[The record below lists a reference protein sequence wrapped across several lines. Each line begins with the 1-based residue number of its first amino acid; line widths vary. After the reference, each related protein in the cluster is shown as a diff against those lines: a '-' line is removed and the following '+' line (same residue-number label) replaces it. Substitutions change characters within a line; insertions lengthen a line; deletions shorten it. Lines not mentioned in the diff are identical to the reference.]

1 MWRFDFTCAC
11 GDRWSGTAPKSF
23 KGKEKEYL
31 AYVLAAWKKKHG
43 EHISKT
49 VWPK

>member
-1 MWRFDFTCAC
+1 MSWRFDFTCAC
-11 GDRWSGTAPKSF
+11 GEHWAGSVPKKFRDKKYFLS
-23 KGKEKEYL
+23 
-31 AYVLAAWKKKHG
+31 AWKKKHG